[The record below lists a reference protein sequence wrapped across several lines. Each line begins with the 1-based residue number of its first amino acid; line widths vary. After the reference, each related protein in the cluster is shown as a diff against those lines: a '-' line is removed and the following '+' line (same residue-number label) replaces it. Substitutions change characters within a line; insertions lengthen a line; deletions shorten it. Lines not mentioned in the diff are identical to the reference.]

1 MVVLMRRKQLIQVS
15 SKKRALNKNR
25 FGAWPWIT
33 PAILMIV
40 VMVLYP
46 AYEMIRTSFHDVD
59 QTGFMKKWNGF
70 TNYRVLFKN
79 PDLIPVMTRTLLWV
93 VVIVLATVLISLP
106 VAQVLHSK
114 FPGRKLVRYAI
125 IVPWAASIVMTAT
138 TWRWILDSFYGILNT
153 ICLDLHIIKE
163 PIDWLGSTTQSFI
176 WLMVVAVFVSVP
188 FTAYVILAGLTTVP
202 EDILEAATVDGA
214 TGFQRY
220 RTIIFPLLRPALLVS
235 TVINLINVF
244 NSFPIIWIITA
255 GGPGY
260 ATDTTTTLAYKLS
273 FRDQN
278 IGASASM
285 ATINFVII
293 LAFIMV
299 FLKVSKWREAS
310 E

>member
-1 MVVLMRRKQLIQVS
+1 
-15 SKKRALNKNR
+15 
-25 FGAWPWIT
+25 
-33 PAILMIV
+33 
-40 VMVLYP
+40 
-46 AYEMIRTSFHDVD
+46 
-59 QTGFMKKWNGF
+59 MKKWNGF

-106 VAQVLHSK
+106 VAQILHSK

-125 IVPWAASIVMTAT
+125 IVPWAASVVMTAT

-153 ICLDLHIIKE
+153 LCLDLHIIKE

-244 NSFPIIWIITA
+244 NSFPIIWVITG

-260 ATDTTTTLAYKLS
+260 STDTTTTLAYKLS

-285 ATINFVII
+285 ATINFLII
-293 LAFIMV
+293 LLFIMA
-299 FLKVSKWREAS
+299 FLKVSKWKEAS
-310 E
+310 Q